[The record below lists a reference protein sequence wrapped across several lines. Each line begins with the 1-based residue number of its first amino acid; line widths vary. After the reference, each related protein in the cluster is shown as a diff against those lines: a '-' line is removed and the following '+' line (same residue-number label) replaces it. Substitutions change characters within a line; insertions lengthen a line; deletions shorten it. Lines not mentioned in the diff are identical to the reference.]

1 MPPGLFIF
9 YPFYKMEAQKTQT
22 KLIHQE
28 SHLYL
33 GKPET
38 FTTAN
43 GQTITMVAIGKDR
56 RAYLR
61 EDGRLQEDTFLRYA
75 LKVKEQVFTR
85 RETLLLTSNRME
97 A

>member
-1 MPPGLFIF
+1 
-9 YPFYKMEAQKTQT
+9 MEAQKTQT
-22 KLIHQE
+22 KQPKLIKQE
-28 SHLYL
+28 SYLYL